1 VNTVNSSEG
10 MNYCMNITTTAL
22 SHLGLVSGTFDELGI
37 ADLIDTTIPKNRNH
51 NLSHSAVIKAMCLNG
66 LGFNESRLYLYSD
79 YFENL
84 PTERLLGEGILPE
97 HINDD
102 VLGRTLDKIY
112 EYGCTEL
119 FNQIVLKA
127 MKNVQFGN
135 HILHTDTT
143 NFSLYGNYEN
153 RDPELNTIEITYG
166 HPKDMRWDLKRF
178 VLSMVCNQEGI
189 PLFVETLSGNASDKT
204 TLVKTVKKI
213 QKNLELD
220 DKVYHIADSAIYS
233 DDNITELGAHTL
245 WITRVPATITEVKYL
260 QNTDVEL
267 EVCTDMRYSYYET
280 TSSYGGME
288 QKWVLFQSKATKKRK
303 EKTFDRNIGKKM
315 KTANKSLNKLKRVE
329 HACEEDAN
337 RAAEKWL
344 GEHQMYLFKQL
355 SIESKSRRIGGKRGR
370 PKKGEVLET
379 FYLIKAKIK
388 VDKQAIAQ
396 ERKKL
401 GRFVLATNDFDL
413 TVDEILSYY
422 KSQGN
427 VERGFMFLKDK
438 SFHVSEVYLKKES
451 RIEALSMIMV
461 LCLFLYSIA
470 QWKLRSG
477 LKETGKFVRNQ
488 VKKPTQ
494 SPTMK
499 WVFFLFRR
507 ITELA
512 IPLDGTV
519 EKSVA
524 NMTDELWDILSLMG
538 KECEKYYV

>member
-1 VNTVNSSEG
+1 
-10 MNYCMNITTTAL
+10 MDITTTTL

-37 ADLIDTTIPKNRNH
+37 ADIIDTIIPKSRSH
-51 NLSHSAVIKAMCLNG
+51 NLPHSTVMKAMCLNG
-66 LGFNESRLYLYSD
+66 LGFNESRLYLYSN

-112 EYGCTEL
+112 ECGCTEL
-119 FNQIVLKA
+119 FNKIVLKA
-127 MKNVQFGN
+127 MKNVPLN
-135 HILHTDTT
+135 KHILHNDTT
-143 NFSLYGNYEN
+143 SFSLYGNYEN

-166 HPKDMRWDLKRF
+166 HPKDMRWDLKRY

-189 PLFVETLSGNASDKT
+189 PLFIETLSGNASDKT

-213 QKNLELD
+213 QQSLELD
-220 DKVYHIADSAIYS
+220 EKVYHIADSAIYS
-233 DDNITELGAHTL
+233 EDNITELGENTL
-245 WITRVPATITEVKYL
+245 WVTRVPATINEVKDL

-267 EVCTDMRYSYYET
+267 EFCTDERYSYYET

-288 QKWVLFQSKATKKRK
+288 QKWVLIQSKATKKRM
-303 EKTFDRNIGKKM
+303 EKTFDINIEKKLQ
-315 KTANKSLNKLKRVE
+315 TANKSLNKLKRVE
-329 HACEEDAN
+329 YACEKDAN
-337 RAAEKWL
+337 IAAKKWID
-344 GEHQMYLFKQL
+344 EHQSYQFEQL
-355 SIESKSRRIGGKRGR
+355 SIESKSRRVGGKKGR
-370 PKKGEVLET
+370 PKKGEELEIC
-379 FYLIKAKIK
+379 YLIKAKIK
-388 VDKQAIAQ
+388 ADKRVLAQ

-401 GRFVLATNDFDL
+401 GRFVLATNDVDL

-470 QWKLRSG
+470 QWKLRSR
-477 LKETGKFVRNQ
+477 LKDTNKFVRNQ

-494 SPTMK
+494 GPTMK

-507 ITELA
+507 ITELE
-512 IPLDGTV
+512 ITLDETV
-519 EKSVA
+519 EKRVA

>member
-1 VNTVNSSEG
+1 
-10 MNYCMNITTTAL
+10 MNITTTSL

-37 ADLIDTTIPKNRNH
+37 ADIIDTNMPKSRSH
-51 NLSHSAVIKAMCLNG
+51 NLPHSTVIKAMCLNG
-66 LGFNESRLYLYSD
+66 LGFNESRLYLYSN

-84 PTERLLGEGILPE
+84 PTERLLGNGILPE

-119 FNQIVLKA
+119 FNKIALKA
-127 MKNVQFGN
+127 MKNVPFDN

-153 RDPELNTIEITYG
+153 RNPELNTIEITYG
-166 HPKDMRWDLKRF
+166 HPKDMRWDLKRY

-204 TLVKTVKKI
+204 TLVKTVKNI
-213 QKNLELD
+213 QTSLELD
-220 DKVYHIADSAIYS
+220 EKVYHIADSAIYS
-233 DDNITELGAHTL
+233 EDNITELGEKTL
-245 WITRVPATITEVKYL
+245 WVTRVPATINEVKDL

-267 EVCTDMRYSYYET
+267 EFCNDKRYSCYET
-280 TSSYGGME
+280 TSSYGGMK
-288 QKWVLFQSKATKKRK
+288 QKWVLIQSKATKKRM
-303 EKTFDRNIGKKM
+303 EKTFDNNIEKKLE
-315 KTANKSLNKLKRVE
+315 TAKKSLNKLKRVE
-329 HACEEDAN
+329 YACEKDADKS
-337 RAAEKWL
+337 AKKWID
-344 GEHQMYLFKQL
+344 EHQSYQFEHL
-355 SIESKSRRIGGKRGR
+355 SIESKSRRVGGKKGR
-370 PKKGEVLET
+370 PKKGEELET
-379 FYLIKAKIK
+379 CYLIKAKIK
-388 VDKQAIAQ
+388 ADKRVLAQ

-401 GRFVLATNDFDL
+401 GRFVLATNDLDL

-438 SFHVSEVYLKKES
+438 TFHVSEVYLKKES

-470 QWKLRSG
+470 QWKLRSR
-477 LKETGKFVRNQ
+477 LKETNKFVKNQ
-488 VKKPTQ
+488 VKKPSQ

-507 ITELA
+507 ITELT

>member
-1 VNTVNSSEG
+1 
-10 MNYCMNITTTAL
+10 M
-22 SHLGLVSGTFDELGI
+22 
-37 ADLIDTTIPKNRNH
+37 
-51 NLSHSAVIKAMCLNG
+51 KAMCLNG
-66 LGFNESRLYLYSD
+66 LGFNESRLYLYSK

-84 PTERLLGEGILPE
+84 PTERLLGKGILPE

-112 EYGCTEL
+112 EHGCTEL
-119 FNQIVLKA
+119 FNKIVLKA
-127 MKNVQFGN
+127 MKNVPFDN
-135 HILHTDTT
+135 HILHNDTT
-143 NFSLYGNYEN
+143 SFSLYGNYEN
-153 RDPELNTIEITYG
+153 RDSELNTIEITYG
-166 HPKDMRWDLKRF
+166 HPKDNRWDLKRF

-204 TLVKTVKKI
+204 TLVKNVKKI
-213 QKNLELD
+213 QNSLD
-220 DKVYHIADSAIYS
+220 LDEKVYHIADSAIYS
-233 DDNITELGAHTL
+233 DDNITELGDKTL
-245 WITRVPATITEVKYL
+245 WITRVPATINEVKNL
-260 QNTDVEL
+260 LNTDVEL
-267 EVCTDMRYSYYET
+267 EFCKDKRYSYYET
-280 TSSYGGME
+280 TSSYGGMK
-288 QKWVLFQSKATKKRK
+288 QKWVLIQSKAMKKRM
-303 EKTFDRNIGKKM
+303 EKTFDNNIEKKLE
-315 KTANKSLNKLKRVE
+315 TAMKSLNKLKRAE
-329 HACEEDAN
+329 YACEKDAN
-337 RAAEKWL
+337 IAAKKWID
-344 GEHQMYLFKQL
+344 EHQSYQFEQL
-355 SIESKSRRIGGKRGR
+355 SIESKSRRVGGEKGR
-370 PKKGEVLET
+370 PKKGEELET
-379 FYLIKAKIK
+379 CYLIKAKIK
-388 VDKQAIAQ
+388 DDKRVMAQ

-401 GRFVLATNDFDL
+401 GRFVLATNDLDL

-477 LKETGKFVRNQ
+477 LKETDKCVKNQ

-519 EKSVA
+519 EKRVA

-538 KECEKYYV
+538 KKCEKYYV

>member
-1 VNTVNSSEG
+1 
-10 MNYCMNITTTAL
+10 MDITTTTL

-37 ADLIDTTIPKNRNH
+37 ANIIDANIPKSRNH
-51 NLSHSAVIKAMCLNG
+51 NLSHSTVIKAMCLNG

-112 EYGCTEL
+112 EHGCTEL
-119 FNQIVLKA
+119 FNKIVLKA
-127 MKNVQFGN
+127 MKNVPFGN

-143 NFSLYGNYEN
+143 NFSLHGNYEN

-166 HPKDMRWDLKRF
+166 HPKDMRWDLKRY

-213 QKNLELD
+213 QTSLELD
-220 DKVYHIADSAIYS
+220 EKVYHIADSAIYS
-233 DDNITELGAHTL
+233 DDNITELGEKTL
-245 WITRVPATITEVKYL
+245 WITRVPATINEVKDL

-267 EVCTDMRYSYYET
+267 EVCADKRYSYYET

-288 QKWVLFQSKATKKRK
+288 QKWVLIQSKATKKK
-303 EKTFDRNIGKKM
+303 MEKTFNNNIEKKLN
-315 KTANKSLNKLKRVE
+315 TAKKSLNKLKRVE
-329 HACEEDAN
+329 HACEKDAN
-337 RAAEKWL
+337 QAAEKWL
-344 GEHQMYLFKQL
+344 EEHQMYQFKQL
-355 SIESKSRRIGGKRGR
+355 SIESKSHRIGGKRGR
-370 PKKGEVLET
+370 PKKGEELET

-388 VDKQAIAQ
+388 VDRQVIAQ

-401 GRFVLATNDFDL
+401 GRFVLATNDLDL

-470 QWKLRSG
+470 QWKLRRG

-494 SPTMK
+494 SPTMR

>member
-1 VNTVNSSEG
+1 
-10 MNYCMNITTTAL
+10 MNITTTSL

-37 ADLIDTTIPKNRNH
+37 ADIIDANIPKIRSH
-51 NLSHSAVIKAMCLNG
+51 NLPHSTVAKAMCLNG
-66 LGFNESRLYLYSD
+66 LGFNESRLYLYSK
-79 YFENL
+79 YFETL
-84 PTERLLGEGILPE
+84 PTERLLGKGILPE

-102 VLGRTLDKIY
+102 ILGRTLDKIY
-112 EYGCTEL
+112 EHGCTEL
-119 FNQIVLKA
+119 FNKIVLKA
-127 MKNVQFGN
+127 MKNVPFDN
-135 HILHTDTT
+135 HILHNDTT

-153 RDPELNTIEITYG
+153 RNPELNTIEITYG
-166 HPKDMRWDLKRF
+166 HPKDNRWDLKRY

-189 PLFVETLSGNASDKT
+189 PLFIETLSGNASDKT

-213 QKNLELD
+213 QKSLELD
-220 DKVYHIADSAIYS
+220 EKVYHIADSAIYS
-233 DDNITELGAHTL
+233 EDNITELGEKTL
-245 WITRVPATITEVKYL
+245 WVTRVPATINEVKDL

-267 EVCTDMRYSYYET
+267 EFCKDERYSYYET
-280 TSSYGGME
+280 ISSYGGMK
-288 QKWVLFQSKATKKRK
+288 QKWVLFESKATKKRM
-303 EKTFDRNIGKKM
+303 EKTFDKNIEKKLDA
-315 KTANKSLNKLKRVE
+315 ANKSLNKLKRVE
-329 HACEEDAN
+329 YACEKDAN
-337 RAAEKWL
+337 IAAKKWID
-344 GEHQMYLFKQL
+344 EHQSYQFEQL
-355 SIESKSRRIGGKRGR
+355 SIKSKSRRSGGKKGR
-370 PKKGEVLET
+370 PKKGEELET
-379 FYLIKAKIK
+379 CYLIKAKIK
-388 VDKQAIAQ
+388 VDKQVMEQ

-401 GRFVLATNDFDL
+401 GRFVLATNDIDL
-413 TVDEILSYY
+413 TVNEILSYY

-470 QWKLRSG
+470 QWKLRSR
-477 LKETGKFVRNQ
+477 LKETNKFVQNQ

-494 SPTMK
+494 RPTMK

-512 IPLDGTV
+512 IPHDGAV

-538 KECEKYYV
+538 EECEKYYV

>member
-1 VNTVNSSEG
+1 VSVNSSEG
-10 MNYCMNITTTAL
+10 MNYYMNITTTAL
-22 SHLGLVSGTFDELGI
+22 SHLGLVSGTFDQLGI
-37 ADLIDTTIPKNRNH
+37 ADLIDTAIPKNRNH

-66 LGFNESRLYLYSD
+66 LGFNESRLYLYPE
-79 YFENL
+79 YFEKL

-127 MKNVQFGN
+127 MKSVSFGN

-143 NFSLYGNYEN
+143 NFSLHGNYEN
-153 RDPELNTIEITYG
+153 RDPELDTIEITYG
-166 HPKDMRWDLKRF
+166 HPKDKRWDLKRF

-213 QKNLELD
+213 QKNLKLD

-233 DDNITELGAHTL
+233 DDNITELGERTL
-245 WITRVPATITEVKYL
+245 WITRVPATITEVKDL
-260 QNTDVEL
+260 LNADIEL
-267 EVCTDMRYSYYET
+267 KVCTDVRYSCYET
-280 TSSYGGME
+280 TSSYGGMQ
-288 QKWVLFQSKATKKRK
+288 QKWVLFQSKEMKKRK
-303 EKTFDRNIGKKM
+303 EKTFDRNIKKEL
-315 KTANKSLNKLKRVE
+315 KTAQKSLNKLKKME
-329 HACEEDAN
+329 YACEEDAN

-344 GEHQMYLFKQL
+344 NEHQMYLFKQL
-355 SIESKSRRIGGKRGR
+355 SIEPKSRRIGGKRGR
-370 PKKGEVLET
+370 PKKGEELET
-379 FYLIKAKIK
+379 FYSIKAKIK
-388 VDKQAIAQ
+388 VDKQIIAQ
-396 ERKKL
+396 KRKKL
-401 GRFVLATNDFDL
+401 GRFVLATNDLDL

-470 QWKLRSG
+470 QWKLRSR
-477 LKETGKFVRNQ
+477 LKETNKFVRNQ
-488 VKKPTQ
+488 VKKPIQ
-494 SPTMK
+494 NPTMR
-499 WVFFLFRR
+499 WVFFLFSG
-507 ITELA
+507 ITEFTIL
-512 IPLDGTV
+512 LDGIV
-519 EKSVA
+519 EKRVA

>member
-1 VNTVNSSEG
+1 
-10 MNYCMNITTTAL
+10 MNITTTTL

-37 ADLIDTTIPKNRNH
+37 ADLIDTIIPKNRSH
-51 NLSHSAVIKAMCLNG
+51 NLPHSTVIKAMCMNG

-127 MKNVQFGN
+127 MINVPFGN

-153 RDPELNTIEITYG
+153 RDSELNTIEITYG
-166 HPKDMRWDLKRF
+166 HPKDMRWDLKRY

-204 TLVKTVKKI
+204 TLVETIKKI
-213 QKNLELD
+213 QKSLKLD
-220 DKVYHIADSAIYS
+220 EKVYHIADSAIYS
-233 DDNITELGAHTL
+233 EDNITELGGKTL
-245 WITRVPATITEVKYL
+245 WITRVPATINEVKDL
-260 QNTDVEL
+260 LDIDVNLKICE
-267 EVCTDMRYSYYET
+267 DQRYSYYGT
-280 TSSYGGME
+280 TSSYGGMK
-288 QKWVLFQSKATKKRK
+288 QKWVLFQSEATKKQM
-303 EKTFDRNIGKKM
+303 EKTFNNKMEKKLDVA
-315 KTANKSLNKLKRVE
+315 TKSLNKLKRVE
-329 HACEEDAN
+329 YACEKDAN
-337 RAAEKWL
+337 QAAEKWL
-344 GEHQMYLFKQL
+344 EQHQMYLFKQL
-355 SIESKSRRIGGKRGR
+355 SIESKSRRIGGKKGR
-370 PKKGEVLET
+370 PKKGEELET
-379 FYLIKAKIK
+379 CYLIKANIK
-388 VDKQAIAQ
+388 FNELMVAQ
-396 ERKKL
+396 ERKKH
-401 GRFVLATNDFDL
+401 GRFVLATNDLDL

-427 VERGFMFLKDK
+427 IERGFMFLKDK

-470 QWKLRSG
+470 QWKLRSR
-477 LKETGKFVRNQ
+477 LKETNKFVRNQ
-488 VKKPTQ
+488 VKKTTQ

-507 ITELA
+507 ITELT

-519 EKSVA
+519 VKSVA
-524 NMTDELWDILSLMG
+524 NMTDELWEILSLMG
-538 KECEKYYV
+538 NECEKYYV

>member
-1 VNTVNSSEG
+1 

-66 LGFNESRLYLYSD
+66 LGFNESRLYLYAD

-84 PTERLLGEGILPE
+84 PTERLLGEGIFPE

-127 MKNVQFGN
+127 MKNVPFGA

-143 NFSLYGNYEN
+143 SFSLHGNYEN
-153 RDPELNTIEITYG
+153 LDPELNTIEITYG

-189 PLFVETLSGNASDKT
+189 PLFVEALSGNASDKT

-213 QKNLELD
+213 QKSLKLD
-220 DKVYHIADSAIYS
+220 EKVYHIADSAIYS
-233 DDNITELGAHTL
+233 DDNITELGKHTL
-245 WITRVPATITEVKYL
+245 WITRVPGTITEVKDL
-260 QNTDVEL
+260 LNADVEL
-267 EVCTDMRYSYYET
+267 EVCTDIRYSCYET
-280 TSSYGGME
+280 TSSYGGIK
-288 QKWVLFQSKATKKRK
+288 QKWVLFQSKEMKKRK
-303 EKTFDRNIGKKM
+303 EKTFDSNIEKEL
-315 KTANKSLNKLKRVE
+315 KTAQRSLNKLKKME
-329 HACEEDAN
+329 YACEEDAN

-344 GEHQMYLFKQL
+344 DEHQMYQFKEL
-355 SIESKSRRIGGKRGR
+355 SIESKSRRMNGKRGR
-370 PKKGEVLET
+370 PKKDEKLET
-379 FYLIKAKIK
+379 YYLIKAKIK
-388 VDKQAIAQ
+388 VDKRVIAQ
-396 ERKKL
+396 KREKL
-401 GRFVLATNDFDL
+401 GRFILATNDLDL
-413 TVDEILSYY
+413 TFEEILSYY

-427 VERGFMFLKDK
+427 IERGFRFLKDK

-470 QWKLRSG
+470 QWKLRKG
-477 LKETGKFVRNQ
+477 LKETNKFVRNQ

-494 SPTMK
+494 SPTMR
-499 WVFFLFRR
+499 WVFFLFRG
-507 ITELA
+507 ITELT
-512 IPLDGTV
+512 ILLDGIV
-519 EKSVA
+519 EKRVA

>member
-1 VNTVNSSEG
+1 
-10 MNYCMNITTTAL
+10 MNITTTAL

-135 HILHTDTT
+135 HILHNDTT
-143 NFSLYGNYEN
+143 NFSLHGNYEN

-178 VLSMVCNQEGI
+178 MLSMVCNQEGI

-204 TLVKTVKKI
+204 TLVKNVKKI
-213 QKNLELD
+213 QKSLELD
-220 DKVYHIADSAIYS
+220 EKVYHIADSAIYS
-233 DDNITELGAHTL
+233 EDNITELGEHTL
-245 WITRVPATITEVKYL
+245 WITRVPATITEVKDL

-267 EVCTDMRYSYYET
+267 EVCTDKRYSYYVT

-303 EKTFDRNIGKKM
+303 EKTFDRNIGNKM

-355 SIESKSRRIGGKRGR
+355 SIESKSRRIGGKRG
-370 PKKGEVLET
+370 
-379 FYLIKAKIK
+379 KAK
-388 VDKQAIAQ
+388 
-396 ERKKL
+396 E
-401 GRFVLATNDFDL
+401 GGST
-413 TVDEILSYY
+413 
-422 KSQGN
+422 
-427 VERGFMFLKDK
+427 
-438 SFHVSEVYLKKES
+438 
-451 RIEALSMIMV
+451 
-461 LCLFLYSIA
+461 
-470 QWKLRSG
+470 
-477 LKETGKFVRNQ
+477 
-488 VKKPTQ
+488 
-494 SPTMK
+494 
-499 WVFFLFRR
+499 
-507 ITELA
+507 
-512 IPLDGTV
+512 
-519 EKSVA
+519 
-524 NMTDELWDILSLMG
+524 
-538 KECEKYYV
+538 

>member
-1 VNTVNSSEG
+1 
-10 MNYCMNITTTAL
+10 MDITTTTL

-37 ADLIDTTIPKNRNH
+37 ADIIDTIIPKSRSH
-51 NLSHSAVIKAMCLNG
+51 NLPHSTVMKAMCLNG
-66 LGFNESRLYLYSD
+66 LGFNESRLYLYSN

-84 PTERLLGEGILPE
+84 PTERLLGKGILPE

-112 EYGCTEL
+112 ECGCTEL
-119 FNQIVLKA
+119 FNKIVLKA
-127 MKNVQFGN
+127 MKNVPFDN
-135 HILHTDTT
+135 HILHGDTT
-143 NFSLYGNYEN
+143 NFSLYGNYVN
-153 RDPELNTIEITYG
+153 RDHELDTIEITYG
-166 HPKDMRWDLKRF
+166 HPKDNRWDLKRY

-213 QKNLELD
+213 QESLELD
-220 DKVYHIADSAIYS
+220 EKVYHIADSAIYS
-233 DDNITELGAHTL
+233 EDNITELGEKTL
-245 WITRVPATITEVKYL
+245 WVTRVPATINEVKDL
-260 QNTDVEL
+260 LNTDVEL
-267 EVCTDMRYSYYET
+267 KFCTDERYSYHET
-280 TSSYGGME
+280 ISSYGGME
-288 QKWVLFQSKATKKRK
+288 QKWILFQSKATKKRK
-303 EKTFDRNIGKKM
+303 EKTFDNKIETKLDAAK
-315 KTANKSLNKLKRVE
+315 KSLNKLKRVE
-329 HACEEDAN
+329 YACEKDASQ
-337 RAAEKWL
+337 AAKKWL
-344 GEHQMYLFKQL
+344 KEHQMCIFKQL
-355 SIESKSRRIGGKRGR
+355 SIESKSRRIGGKKGR
-370 PKKGEVLET
+370 PKKGEILET
-379 FYLIKAKIK
+379 CYLIKAKIK
-388 VDKQAIAQ
+388 FDKQMIAQ

-401 GRFVLATNDFDL
+401 GRFVLATNDLDL

-470 QWKLRSG
+470 QWKLRSR
-477 LKETGKFVRNQ
+477 LKETNKFVRNQ

-494 SPTMK
+494 RPTMK

-519 EKSVA
+519 EKRVA